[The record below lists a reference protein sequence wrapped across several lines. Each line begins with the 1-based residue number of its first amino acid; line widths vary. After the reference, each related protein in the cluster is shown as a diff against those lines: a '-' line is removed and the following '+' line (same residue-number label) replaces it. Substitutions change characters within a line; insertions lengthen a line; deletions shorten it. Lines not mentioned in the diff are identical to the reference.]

1 MYRLKT
7 KIELREIPIHLM
19 LISGSILMI
28 APFIWMILTSFKTA
42 GDSIS
47 YPPKF
52 IPEPFTLES
61 YKDILDKL
69 PILKF
74 YLNSLIY
81 TIGRM
86 IPSIIFC
93 SFAGFI
99 FAKAEFRGK
108 NTIFFFIISCM
119 IFPIELRITSLYNLM
134 DRLRWVDTYQAVILP
149 NIMEPF
155 GIFLFRQAIK
165 DIPDDLIYSA
175 QIDGCG
181 IIKTYWY
188 VIFRLITPTL
198 IAYTILCFIWSWGDF
213 LWPLIILI
221 SESKY
226 PIEVGIKGLSDYNF
240 APYNTMMAGAT
251 LAITP
256 IIIFFIIM
264 QKYFIKGMTI
274 TGLKEG

>member
-1 MYRLKT
+1 MRKRQKGLK
-7 KIELREIPIHLM
+7 EIPLQ
-19 LISGSILMI
+19 LALLSGALVMI
-28 APFIWMILTSFKTA
+28 IPFLWMILTSFKTA
-42 GDSIS
+42 GDSIA
-47 YPPKF
+47 YPPRF
-52 IPEPFTLES
+52 FPSPFTLES

-69 PILKF
+69 PIFRF
-74 YLNSLIY
+74 YLNSILY
-81 TIGRM
+81 TLGRL
-86 IPSIIFC
+86 IPSVLFC

-108 NTIFFFIISCM
+108 NILFFFIISCM
-119 IFPIELRITSLYNLM
+119 IFPIELRITSLYTLM
-134 DRLRWVDTYQAVILP
+134 DKLRWVDSYQAVIFP
-149 NIMEPF
+149 NIMEPL

-165 DIPDDLIYSA
+165 DVPDDLIYSA

-181 IIKTYWY
+181 TLKIYWNIILR
-188 VIFRLITPTL
+188 VITPTL
-198 IAYTILCFIWSWGDF
+198 AAYTILCFIWSWGDF

-251 LAITP
+251 LAVLP
-256 IIIFFIIM
+256 IVIFFIIM
-264 QKYFIKGMTI
+264 QKYFIKGMTM

>member
-1 MYRLKT
+1 MKKVDLKR
-7 KIELREIPIHLM
+7 IIIHL
-19 LISGSILMI
+19 ILMTGALFMI
-28 APFIWMILTSFKTA
+28 IPFLWMLLTSFKTA
-42 GDSIS
+42 GNSIA
-47 YPPKF
+47 YPPRL
-52 IPEPFTLES
+52 IPDPFTLES

-69 PILKF
+69 PIFRF
-74 YLNSLIY
+74 YLNSILY
-81 TIGRM
+81 TIGRI
-86 IPSIIFC
+86 IPSILFC

-108 NTIFFFIISCM
+108 NLLFFLIISCM

-134 DRLRWVDTYQAVILP
+134 DKLRWVDTYQAVIFP
-149 NIMEPF
+149 NLMEPF
-155 GIFLFRQAIK
+155 GIFLFRQTIR
-165 DIPDDLIYSA
+165 DVPDDLIYSA

-181 IIKTYWY
+181 IFKIYRHIILK
-188 VIFRLITPTL
+188 VITPTL
-198 IAYTILCFIWSWGDF
+198 AAYMILCFIWSWGDF

-240 APYNTMMAGAT
+240 APYNAMMAGAT
-251 LAITP
+251 LAVLP

-264 QKYFIKGMTI
+264 QRYFIKGMTL